1 MPQTSFLTIGKWLRH
16 FRIQRSTTTIITPQN
31 HLTPWHHSKKNSCK
45 TQLKTHAS
53 LNTSKPTFPQEK
65 ITEDELYYFL
75 DLIVD
80 YYAESGVLDATPDKD
95 GFVEIDTEAIA
106 NHLSAKAAKEGV
118 GKFSPED
125 LLFVVQAELDYGL
138 EQEEN

>member
-1 MPQTSFLTIGKWLRH
+1 MVAAFSYSEKYNNHHHTPKSSYPMASFEEELLQDAAEDA
-16 FRIQRSTTTIITPQN
+16 RIVEYI
-31 HLTPWHHSKKNSCK
+31 
-45 TQLKTHAS
+45 KTHLPS
-53 LNTSKPTFPQEK
+53 ELQEK

-138 EQEEN
+138 EQEES

>member
-1 MPQTSFLTIGKWLRH
+1 MASFEEELLQDAAEDA
-16 FRIQRSTTTIITPQN
+16 RIVEYI
-31 HLTPWHHSKKNSCK
+31 
-45 TQLKTHAS
+45 KTHLPS
-53 LNTSKPTFPQEK
+53 ELQEK

-106 NHLSAKAAKEGV
+106 NHLSAKAATEGV